1 MWEVASVFYKELKYV
16 GNGLETSEMA
26 KVFGK

>member
-1 MWEVASVFYKELKYV
+1 MYDLAPVFYKGLKYV

-26 KVFGK
+26 KIFLK